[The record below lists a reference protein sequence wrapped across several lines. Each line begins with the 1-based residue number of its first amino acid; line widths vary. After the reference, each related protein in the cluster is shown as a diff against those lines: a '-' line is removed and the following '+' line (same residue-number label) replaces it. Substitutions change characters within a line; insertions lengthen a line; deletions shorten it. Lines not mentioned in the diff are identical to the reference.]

1 MNWRGR
7 LERWLGYEPVG
18 WSWRLYRVEEQRRR
32 RSALPER
39 IPVPR
44 GELPRGSGLER
55 IPHERVILHAGA
67 FVRAHPKHP
76 ASPSLQLFLR
86 KAPIITRVEAAL
98 RAQQWGE
105 AERDLREVLDIDP
118 QDARARFLVGV
129 CRLRRGDLEGAGPC
143 FEAAET
149 AMRTQ
154 ADFQAAYGGYWEAR
168 GDAARAQACYRE
180 ALALEPGH
188 AGALDRL
195 AAFGEMVEIY
205 LGTLDEPQK
214 AYLPRADYENAIVR
228 TWETSGC
235 DGVQLLARSHE
246 HLRLGQ
252 ASLALKAADRALACM
267 TGAGGAADAPAT
279 AHIEALAAR
288 ARALLALERFDEAT
302 AAAEQL
308 EDFAPDSE
316 WTASCWGHILWF
328 TGERE
333 EAAAHIERALA
344 LDPNRVED
352 LLLYLRPEFP
362 RVPQDAMR
370 TLKQLESRHPQSYA
384 VQSVMASVLMAR
396 GEWDEGAER
405 AVACARL
412 GAGDTLLAELTGRL
426 VREGLH
432 QDVRRVAAA
441 AGGWRSLIGANP
453 VLRSHL
459 ALSLDQCGEADAAR
473 ELWASLVEDEG
484 AHPELRL
491 SARRALAHHA

>member
-18 WSWRLYRVEEQRRR
+18 WSWRLYRIDEQRRR
-32 RSALPER
+32 RTALPER

-44 GELPRGSGLER
+44 AEARRGGALER
-55 IPHERVILHAGA
+55 VPHERVVAHAAA
-67 FVRAHPKHP
+67 FVRTHPKHP
-76 ASPSLQLFLR
+76 ASAALRLFLS
-86 KAPIITRVEAAL
+86 KAPIVTRVEAAL
-98 RAQQWGE
+98 RAQQWSD
-105 AERDLREVLDIDP
+105 AERDLREVLTIDP
-118 QDARARFLVGV
+118 QDARARFLIGV

-143 FEAAET
+143 FQAAEA

-154 ADFQAAYGGYWEAR
+154 ADFHAAYGGYWEAR
-168 GDAARAQACYRE
+168 GDAARAQASYRE
-180 ALALEPGH
+180 AIALEPGH
-188 AGALDRL
+188 AGALERL
-195 AAFGEMVEIY
+195 AALGEMVEIY

-214 AYLPRADYENAIVR
+214 AYLPRAAYEDAIVR
-228 TWETSGC
+228 TWETSAC
-235 DGVQLLARSHE
+235 DAAHLLARSHE

-252 ASLALKAADRALACM
+252 ASLALAAADRALSRMPDAGDAGD
-267 TGAGGAADAPAT
+267 TGER
-279 AHIEALAAR
+279 IEALAAR

-302 AAAEQL
+302 AAAERL
-308 EDFAPDSE
+308 EDLAPDSE

-333 EAAAHIERALA
+333 ESAAHIERAIA
-344 LDPNRVED
+344 RNPNRVED

-370 TLKQLESRHPQSYA
+370 ILKQLEKKYPQSFA

-405 AVACARL
+405 AVKSARL

-426 VREGLH
+426 GREGLH

-441 AGGWRSLIGANP
+441 AGGWQSLIGASP

-459 ALSLDQCGEADAAR
+459 AASLDHCGEADAAR
-473 ELWASLVEDEG
+473 ALWASLVEDEG

-491 SARRALAHHA
+491 GARRALAQRA